1 MPTRRTIL
9 HALLGTLLA
18 ILVFAAVGWWLA
30 GLTPGWYQPVQPDNA
45 AALALGE
52 TAEYRLVEEFQ
63 RIRPTD
69 DVWRLRIPEAA
80 INAWLATRLRQWLA
94 GRGGV
99 WPQELGSPQ
108 VRITPAGITVGVSA
122 DAIGGRVGLLT
133 LSPSIA
139 DGQLQL
145 RPVGGVGRLPIGIP
159 TRLVLPHIADEID
172 ADNSIAF
179 IHTLLQ
185 GKSTPSTIPLVDHRA
200 VRLHSVT
207 LEPANCVIEA
217 STRSDR

>member
-9 HALLGTLLA
+9 HALLGTFLA

-63 RIRPTD
+63 RIRPAD

-80 INAWLATRLRQWLA
+80 INAWLATRLREWLA

-108 VRITPAGITVGVSA
+108 VRITPTGITVGVSA

-159 TRLVLPHIADEID
+159 TSLVLPHIADEID

>member
-9 HALLGTLLA
+9 HALLGTFLA

-159 TRLVLPHIADEID
+159 TSLVLPHIADEID

>member
-9 HALLGTLLA
+9 HALLGTFLA

-172 ADNSIAF
+172 ANNSIAF

>member
-159 TRLVLPHIADEID
+159 TSLVLPHLADEID

-185 GKSTPSTIPLVDHRA
+185 GKSTPSTIPLVDHRT

>member
-9 HALLGTLLA
+9 HALLGALLA
-18 ILVFAAVGWWLA
+18 ILVLAAIGWWLA
-30 GLTPGWYQPVQPDNA
+30 GLAPHWYQPVEQDNT

-69 DVWRLRIPEAA
+69 EVWRLRIPEAA
-80 INAWLATRLRQWLA
+80 INAWLATRLQQWLS
-94 GRGGV
+94 GRGSD
-99 WPQELGSPQ
+99 WPAELGSPQ
-108 VRITPAGITVGVSA
+108 VRITPAGITIGMSA

-133 LSPSIA
+133 LSPIIA
-139 DGQLQL
+139 DGQLRL
-145 RPVGGVGRLPIGIP
+145 RPVGGVGQLPIGIP
-159 TRLVLPHIADEID
+159 TSLVLPHLADKFD
-172 ADNSIAF
+172 VDNSIAF

-185 GKSTPSTIPLVDHRA
+185 GKSTPSTLDLVDHRT

-207 LEPANCVIEA
+207 LEPANCVIQA

>member
-1 MPTRRTIL
+1 
-9 HALLGTLLA
+9 
-18 ILVFAAVGWWLA
+18 
-30 GLTPGWYQPVQPDNA
+30 
-45 AALALGE
+45 
-52 TAEYRLVEEFQ
+52 
-63 RIRPTD
+63 
-69 DVWRLRIPEAA
+69 
-80 INAWLATRLRQWLA
+80 
-94 GRGGV
+94 
-99 WPQELGSPQ
+99 
-108 VRITPAGITVGVSA
+108 VSA

-172 ADNSIAF
+172 ANNSIAF

>member
-159 TRLVLPHIADEID
+159 TSLVLPHIADEID

-185 GKSTPSTIPLVDHRA
+185 GKSTPSTIPLVDHRT
-200 VRLHSVT
+200 VHLHSVT
-207 LEPANCVIEA
+207 LEPANCVIQA

>member
-9 HALLGTLLA
+9 HALLGTFLA

-63 RIRPTD
+63 RIRPAD

-80 INAWLATRLRQWLA
+80 INAWLATRLREWLA

-108 VRITPAGITVGVSA
+108 VRITPTGITVGVSA

-159 TRLVLPHIADEID
+159 TRLVLPYIADEID

-207 LEPANCVIEA
+207 LELANCVIEA

>member
-172 ADNSIAF
+172 ANNSIAF

>member
-9 HALLGTLLA
+9 HALLGTFLA

-63 RIRPTD
+63 RIRPAD

-159 TRLVLPHIADEID
+159 TSLVLPHIADEID

>member
-159 TRLVLPHIADEID
+159 TSLVLPHLADEID